1 MKKKIVGVILSAVM
15 AISLV
20 ACASQSTKNSL
31 SKNKESSTVK
41 EKTSTNSQTKAKTQE
56 QAERKVGKTVFKLSF
71 NQSIENPEAKTL
83 IELSNKLYDA
93 TEGRYSI
100 EVYPNEQ
107 LGNQKDSL
115 ESVQN
120 GAVEMALVANTIIE
134 NVNPDFAIIGTPY
147 VYDSVKHQ
155 QKLFQSGALDELFAS
170 TEKSGFK
177 TLAAYGLGARCVYG
191 KKPYKTPADLSGQKI
206 RVMQSETMTKMMNL
220 MGGVGVPMAQG
231 DVYSA
236 IQSGTLDGAENNII
250 TYVDLLQHEVAPY
263 FSKTAHLMIP
273 DELVMNKSTF
283 DAMSKQDQEALL
295 KAAKE
300 SIPVAFEKCAK
311 LRQEYYKKAKD
322 ELGVTIVEP
331 DTKAFQEKLMPM
343 IEKVAAKSPVTKK
356 IYEEL
361 KKLK

>member
-1 MKKKIVGVILSAVM
+1 M
-15 AISLV
+15 
-20 ACASQSTKNSL
+20 
-31 SKNKESSTVK
+31 
-41 EKTSTNSQTKAKTQE
+41 
-56 QAERKVGKTVFKLSF
+56 
-71 NQSIENPEAKTL
+71 
-83 IELSNKLYDA
+83 
-93 TEGRYSI
+93 
-100 EVYPNEQ
+100 
-107 LGNQKDSL
+107 
-115 ESVQN
+115 
-120 GAVEMALVANTIIE
+120 
-134 NVNPDFAIIGTPY
+134 
-147 VYDSVKHQ
+147 
-155 QKLFQSGALDELFAS
+155 DELFAS

-206 RVMQSETMTKMMNL
+206 RVMQSETMTKMLNL